1 MGSVSQSTQMW
12 EIASCMGGLHSGPK
26 SALQIKPGHFEGML
40 PFREEAHGEFVMS
53 VYVYI
58 YIYIYIHTYMYIYIY
73 IYAYIHSIHTHKNIH
88 TYIHTY
94 IHKYIYIYTL
104 RTNPGKKLDIGNFLP
119 ESNLFAGK

>member
-53 VYVYI
+53 VYI
-58 YIYIYIHTYMYIYIY
+58 YIYIYVYIHTYMYIY

-94 IHKYIYIYTL
+94 IHTQIYIYIYIYPKDQS
-104 RTNPGKKLDIGNFLP
+104 RQKVGYR
-119 ESNLFAGK
+119 